1 MMSTAHFKIDTPKKY
16 ICVYIYICVYTYT
29 CVYVYTYI
37 HVYTHIYIYWLC
49 WVFVAASGP
58 SLAVESR
65 SYSLTVVHGLPIT
78 VASPVVEQSL

>member
-1 MMSTAHFKIDTPKKY
+1 MCIHIYMC
-16 ICVYIYICVYTYT
+16 ICVYIYTRI
-29 CVYVYTYI
+29 
-37 HVYTHIYIYWLC
+37 YTHIYIYRLC

-78 VASPVVEQSL
+78 VASPVVEQNL